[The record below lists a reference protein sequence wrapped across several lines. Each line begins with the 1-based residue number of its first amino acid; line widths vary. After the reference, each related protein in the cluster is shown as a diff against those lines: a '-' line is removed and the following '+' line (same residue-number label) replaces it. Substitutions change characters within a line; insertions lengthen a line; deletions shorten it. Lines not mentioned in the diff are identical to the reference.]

1 MKMQNKVFLYVF
13 AIAITVGG
21 MRGRAWAQADVINNV
36 RASLKA
42 GSSKEL
48 VKSFNTTVELNFDG
62 KKSTYSRTQAEFVLK
77 DFFKKYPPTDFQYIH
92 QGASKQGL
100 TYVIGKYFYEGG
112 SFRVLLYIKNFNGKY
127 LVDLIDFS
135 KE

>member
-1 MKMQNKVFLYVF
+1 MQRSDFLYVLTIFMVVCMIPRHLF
-13 AIAITVGG
+13 A
-21 MRGRAWAQADVINNV
+21 QSEVINNV

-48 VKSFNTTVELNFDG
+48 VKSFNTKVELNFDG

-92 QGASKQGL
+92 QGASRQGL
-100 TYVIGKYFYEGG
+100 TYVIGNYSYDGG
-112 SFRVLLYIKNFNGKY
+112 SFRVLLYIKNFNGRH

>member
-1 MKMQNKVFLYVF
+1 MKINKKGLAHIPVILILIWLLSSQ
-13 AIAITVGG
+13 A
-21 MRGRAWAQADVINNV
+21 MAQSDVINNV
-36 RASLKA
+36 RASLKT

-92 QGASKQGL
+92 QGSSKQGL
-100 TYVIGKYFYEGG
+100 TYVIGKYTYDTG
-112 SFRVLLYIKNFNGKY
+112 SFRVLLYIKNFSGQYK
-127 LVDLIDFS
+127 VDLIDFS